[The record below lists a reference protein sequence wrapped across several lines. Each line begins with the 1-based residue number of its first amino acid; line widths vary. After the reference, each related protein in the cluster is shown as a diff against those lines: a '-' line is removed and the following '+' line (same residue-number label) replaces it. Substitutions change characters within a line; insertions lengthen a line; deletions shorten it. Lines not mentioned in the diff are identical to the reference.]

1 MTKLCEEIEDDEGN
15 VVERIEYTTQEE
27 ISQHATK
34 NFSEL
39 YNMSEDDVSYD
50 PLLVKALDD
59 IRGDP
64 EAQVPEDLK
73 ESLGWDE
80 IFSTPNI
87 TQAIKSMEESAAGQD
102 GLSYAFWV
110 DALEL
115 IPERLSKIFKDLCRT
130 GKMTDLMREAVTTL
144 AYKNKGSKE
153 DWRNYRP
160 IAVTEMAYRILGRCV
175 SIKMGPAGQG

>member
-1 MTKLCEEIEDDEGN
+1 
-15 VVERIEYTTQEE
+15 
-27 ISQHATK
+27 
-34 NFSEL
+34 
-39 YNMSEDDVSYD
+39 MSEDDVSYK

-59 IRGDP
+59 IRGDH

-87 TQAIKSMEESAAGQD
+87 TQAIKSMKESAAGQD

-115 IPERLSKIFKDLCRT
+115 IPERLSKIFKDLCLT

-144 AYKNKGSKE
+144 PCRSLSFLVFLPHRGRELLLSLAHPRRGLPS
-153 DWRNYRP
+153 RHCPHPLLCPSVFAPMR
-160 IAVTEMAYRILGRCV
+160 LGPAFCV
-175 SIKMGPAGQG
+175 SH